1 MPRSLRPGS
10 PAQDNEN
17 NENNEKTTIAV
28 PNPENIRG
36 KGNRFSTTNQPANPG
51 RKPSL
56 YNHLRQLLGTEA
68 EAELS
73 REDYYRLI
81 GCLLERPLGD
91 LKTLATD
98 KKTPVWVVSVVRA
111 IVKDA
116 QAGRMNTLDSLL
128 DRLFGKASQP
138 LTGKDQT
145 PLFEAMTDE
154 ELDRRIR
161 ELQNKVL

>member
-1 MPRSLRPGS
+1 M
-10 PAQDNEN
+10 
-17 NENNEKTTIAV
+17 

-36 KGNRFSTTNQPANPG
+36 KGNRFSSTNQPANPG

-56 YNHLRQLLGTEA
+56 YNHIRQLIGAEA
-68 EAELS
+68 VAELS

-81 GCLLERPLGD
+81 GCLLERPLD
-91 LKTLATD
+91 ELKTLATD
-98 KKTPVWVVSVVRA
+98 KKTPVWVVNVVRA

-145 PLFEAMTDE
+145 PLFAGMTDE
-154 ELDRRIR
+154 EIDSRIR